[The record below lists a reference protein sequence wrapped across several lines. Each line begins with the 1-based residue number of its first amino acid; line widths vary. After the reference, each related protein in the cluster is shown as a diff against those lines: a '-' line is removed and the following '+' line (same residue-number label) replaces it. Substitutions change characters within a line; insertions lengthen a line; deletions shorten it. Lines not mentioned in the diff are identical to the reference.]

1 MSKTTYLAATG
12 AALVLATSFATT
24 ALAWHPEGKITKE
37 VQNVTL
43 NSAYA
48 DANDANT
55 AVVARPG
62 DVLRYRMTVVNPAPA
77 ADRQYNDL
85 TKIKVTDTL
94 PAGVSVASGSKDKD
108 FGSTV
113 VVPQATKSNGT
124 KSVSYE
130 FTVKVADSVADKTV
144 ICNTATF
151 NGNSVNNDAPR
162 SGSDKACVKVTVP
175 PAPKQI
181 QVCDLATKKVVT
193 INETTFDAKKHS
205 KNLDLCKE
213 VPVTPETPKTE
224 TPTGGQG
231 EVLPAEI
238 PATGAGSAF
247 VTLGGL
253 TAATYAAALFFQ
265 SRRK

>member
-1 MSKTTYLAATG
+1 MSKINYLAATG

-24 ALAWHPEGKITKE
+24 AFAWHPEGKITKE

-43 NSAYA
+43 NGAYA
-48 DANDANT
+48 DANDAAT
-55 AVVARPG
+55 AVTARPG

-94 PAGVSVASGSKDKD
+94 PAGVALASGSKDKD
-108 FGSTV
+108 FGATV
-113 VVPQATKSNGT
+113 VVPQATKNGGT

-130 FTVKVADSVADKTV
+130 FTVKVASTVADKTV

-175 PAPKQI
+175 ETPKSQ
-181 QVCDLATKKVVT
+181 TPK
-193 INETTFDAKKHS
+193 
-205 KNLDLCKE
+205 
-213 VPVTPETPKTE
+213 TPETPKVE

-231 EVLPAEI
+231 EVLPAAI
-238 PATGAGSAF
+238 PATGAGSA
-247 VTLGGL
+247 VLGLGGL

-265 SRRK
+265 NRRK